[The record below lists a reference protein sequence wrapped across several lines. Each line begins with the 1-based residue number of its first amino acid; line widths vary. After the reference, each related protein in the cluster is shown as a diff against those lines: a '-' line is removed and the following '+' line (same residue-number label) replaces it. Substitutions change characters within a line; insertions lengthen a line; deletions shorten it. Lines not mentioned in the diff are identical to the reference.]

1 MRIVVLGG
9 THLIGPH
16 AVRWLVEMGHEVNV
30 VLDLIPGAGRD
41 GKTLV
46 GLFKGIAGRVVVVSS
61 GDVSRAYD
69 RFRRVDP
76 GPPAPTPL
84 TEDSPL
90 RDRLFP
96 YRDQARGPD
105 DFLYSYEKIL
115 VERAVMSEPDLP
127 ATILRLPMGYGPGDY
142 QHRLPSYLKR
152 MDDKRPA
159 IILPRSV
166 AGWRGLGYTEPT
178 LLDEAMRRSVAWER
192 ANPPDE
198 FDPAKFDY
206 AAEDAALAAAVKG

>member
-1 MRIVVLGG
+1 
-9 THLIGPH
+9 
-16 AVRWLVEMGHEVNV
+16 
-30 VLDLIPGAGRD
+30 
-41 GKTLV
+41 
-46 GLFKGIAGRVVVVSS
+46 
-61 GDVSRAYD
+61 
-69 RFRRVDP
+69 
-76 GPPAPTPL
+76 
-84 TEDSPL
+84 
-90 RDRLFP
+90 
-96 YRDQARGPD
+96 
-105 DFLYSYEKIL
+105 
-115 VERAVMSEPDLP
+115 MSEPDLP